1 MNKESIWSRAL
12 KGGGIGGLSFLLTM
26 GTNML
31 QVTVLLKYWS
41 PDQYGAWLALLSV
54 STLLTALD
62 GGHQNYIGNLL
73 NKLYVSDL
81 SAFKSVLGGGVRVA
95 LFLGAIQGLIVF
107 FLARSGLLRH
117 AFNFPKD
124 FDGQFGPALVIYT
137 WSWISVGS
145 VGSIIVRLFTPS
157 GYYVRSIWWNIVI
170 RLSQFIIL
178 ALCAF
183 FRCDLILTACFY
195 GGGTILL
202 NLVLFWDLARVMP
215 QFWPWWTDGNLRIGF
230 TNFSKSIVLTFT
242 GLLDGLTLQGV
253 NLLITGFLG
262 VAVLPIFATL
272 RTVANTAMQS
282 TMFLLNPITPDLVR
296 FHVGREWKKLT
307 ATFQLFWFTTGLFI
321 NCGSLAGLFFI
332 EPLYKVWTQGKLP
345 FDRSLFAWLVIGV
358 IFRTA
363 GAPFSVL
370 LQSLNR
376 LRIQFIIS
384 FLRGTIAL
392 VLSLLL
398 LSRFGLA
405 GIASSLAAAEFVCS
419 IVIPYYF
426 TRIEFNEIGGNLSTR
441 DVISA
446 AVSTSACSLG
456 LASYF
461 MCEKIFNL
469 LFVMSLIG
477 CLLVIFCQWK
487 SLAPD
492 LKNRFLALL
501 NKGARFKKRSSLPI
515 TVSESQ

>member
-41 PDQYGAWLALLSV
+41 PDQYGAWLALLSI

-62 GGHQNYIGNLL
+62 GGHQNYIGNLF
-73 NKLYVSDL
+73 NKLYVSDMT
-81 SAFKSVLGGGVRVA
+81 AFKAVLGGGVRVA
-95 LFLGAIQGLIVF
+95 VFLGSIQAIVVLFLAM
-107 FLARSGLLRH
+107 SGLLDR
-117 AFNFPKD
+117 AFDFPKAYHD
-124 FDGQFGPALVIYT
+124 QFGPALVIYT

-145 VGSIIVRLFTPS
+145 IGSIIVRLFTPS

-170 RLSQFIIL
+170 RLSQFIML
-178 ALCAF
+178 ALCAYF
-183 FRCDLILTACFY
+183 KCDLISTACYY
-195 GGGTILL
+195 GGWTILL
-202 NLVLFWDLARVMP
+202 SVVLFWDIARIMP
-215 QFWPWWTDGNLRIGF
+215 QFWPWWRDGNLRIGF

-242 GLLDGLTLQGV
+242 SLLDGFTLQGV

-296 FHVGREWKKLT
+296 FHVGKEWRKLT

-321 NCGSLAGLFFI
+321 NFGLLAGLFFI
-332 EPLYKVWTQGKLP
+332 EPVYKAWTQGKLA
-345 FDRSLFAWLVIGV
+345 FDRSIFVWLVIGV

-376 LRIQFIIS
+376 LRVQFIIS

-405 GIASSLAAAEFVCS
+405 GIASSLAVAELVCS
-419 IVIPYYF
+419 ILIPYYF
-426 TRIEFNEIGGNLSTR
+426 TRIEFNEMGGDLPKR
-441 DVISA
+441 DIISA
-446 AVSTSACSLG
+446 GFSALACSLG
-456 LASYF
+456 LGSFAFFSNIINPFFIASF
-461 MCEKIFNL
+461 
-469 LFVMSLIG
+469 IG
-477 CLLVIFCQWK
+477 CLVIAIMQWTA
-487 SLAPD
+487 LAPEI
-492 LKNRFLALL
+492 KNKLLALL
-501 NKGARFKKRSSLPI
+501 GPRLI
-515 TVSESQ
+515 TRR

>member
-1 MNKESIWSRAL
+1 
-12 KGGGIGGLSFLLTM
+12 M

-41 PDQYGAWLALLSV
+41 PDQYGAWLALLSI

-62 GGHQNYIGNLL
+62 GGHQNYIGNLF
-73 NKLYVSDL
+73 NKLYVSDMTG
-81 SAFKSVLGGGVRVA
+81 FKAVLGGGVRVA
-95 LFLGAIQGLIVF
+95 VFLGSIQAIVVLFLAM
-107 FLARSGLLRH
+107 SCLLDR
-117 AFNFPKD
+117 AFDFPKAFHD
-124 FDGQFGPALVIYT
+124 QFGLALVIYT

-145 VGSIIVRLFTPS
+145 IGSIIVRLFTPS

-178 ALCAF
+178 AFCAY

-195 GGGTILL
+195 GVGTILL

-215 QFWPWWTDGNLRIGF
+215 QFWPWWMDGNLRIGF

-242 GLLDGLTLQGV
+242 GLLDGFTLQGV

-282 TMFLLNPITPDLVR
+282 TMFLLSPITPDLVR
-296 FHVGREWKKLT
+296 FHVGKEWRKLT

-321 NCGSLAGLFFI
+321 NFGLLAGLFFI
-332 EPLYKVWTQGKLP
+332 EPGYKAWTQGKLA
-345 FDRSLFAWLVIGV
+345 FDRSIFVWLVIGV

-363 GAPFSVL
+363 GSPFSVL

-376 LRIQFIIS
+376 LRTQFIIS
-384 FLRGTIAL
+384 FLRGLIAL
-392 VLSLLL
+392 VFSLLL

-405 GIASSLAAAEFVCS
+405 GIASSLAVAELVCS
-419 IVIPYYF
+419 ILIPYYF
-426 TRIEFNEIGGNLSTR
+426 TRIEFNEMGGDLPKR

-446 AVSTSACSLG
+446 AVSTAACCLG
-456 LASYF
+456 LTSYV
-461 MCEKIFNL
+461 MSEKIFNP
-469 LFVMSLIG
+469 LFVMSCIG
-477 CLLVIFCQWK
+477 CLLVTFCQWK
-487 SLAPD
+487 ALAPGF
-492 LKNRFLALL
+492 KNRFLAVL
-501 NKGARFKKRSSLPI
+501 NKGAKFKKLSSLPD